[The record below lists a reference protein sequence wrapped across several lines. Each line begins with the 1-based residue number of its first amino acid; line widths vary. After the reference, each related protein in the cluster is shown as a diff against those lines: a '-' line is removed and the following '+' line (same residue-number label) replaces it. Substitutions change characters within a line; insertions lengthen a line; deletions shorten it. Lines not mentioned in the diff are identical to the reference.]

1 MFKQISI
8 EMNSANLIY
17 FFYIGIRLL
26 DSYMM
31 LCKLYIIL
39 ILDEPILF
47 FALIKKVNTNTRF
60 RTPEDKGQE
69 SLEVEGG

>member
-8 EMNSANLIY
+8 EMNSAKYDI

-31 LCKLYIIL
+31 LRKLYIIL

-47 FALIKKVNTNTRF
+47 FALIKKVNTTTRL
-60 RTPEDKGQE
+60 RTPGNKGQE
-69 SLEVEGG
+69 SLEMEEG

>member
-1 MFKQISI
+1 
-8 EMNSANLIY
+8 MNSANLIY

-47 FALIKKVNTNTRF
+47 FALIKKVNTTTRL

>member
-1 MFKQISI
+1 MID
-8 EMNSANLIY
+8 

-47 FALIKKVNTNTRF
+47 FALIKKVNTTTRL
-60 RTPEDKGQE
+60 RTPEDKTQE
-69 SLEVEGG
+69 SLGVEGG

>member
-1 MFKQISI
+1 
-8 EMNSANLIY
+8 
-17 FFYIGIRLL
+17 
-26 DSYMM
+26 MM

-47 FALIKKVNTNTRF
+47 FALIKKVNTTTRL
-60 RTPEDKGQE
+60 RTPEDKTQE

>member
-8 EMNSANLIY
+8 EMNSSNLIY

-47 FALIKKVNTNTRF
+47 FALIKKVNTTTRL